1 MLKHLKLDLS
11 PFKKYPNYRFLY
23 TGQFVSVF
31 GTMITAVAIPYQM
44 YAITKSTFHV
54 GLLGIVQLVPLVI
67 SGFWGGAL
75 ADSFDR
81 RRLVI
86 NAELG
91 MCAGNLALILF
102 TLQESNNYYILYA
115 LAGLMA
121 ILKGLASPAI
131 EALTQQLIDHKD
143 IPKVSTLQSIKNTI
157 GHIGGPALGGVLIAS
172 FGMAATYIVD
182 LITFLFSI
190 LMVMKI
196 KDVPLIKERTKASVS
211 SIKEGFTYA
220 ITRPHLLG
228 TYVVDMM
235 AMTLAYP
242 HPLFPAFSEIMG
254 GPEKLGWF
262 YSAPAIGAFL
272 ASITSS
278 WTHKTKRHG
287 LGITL
292 ASVGWCLGIAG
303 FGYSSNFYLGIFCLM
318 FAGFVDMLSGIFR
331 SMMWNE
337 TIPKEFRGRL
347 ASVEMISYSSGPL
360 LGNTFMGT
368 LATGIGPARAL
379 FYGGMLGAA
388 GSLFLGRGIKKFWDY
403 QAAREDSHA

>member
-1 MLKHLKLDLS
+1 MLKYLKLDLT

-23 TGQFVSVF
+23 SGQFVSVF
-31 GTMITAVAIPYQM
+31 GSMITNVAIPYQM

-54 GLLGIVQLVPLVI
+54 GLLGIVQLIPLVV

-81 RRLVI
+81 RKLVI

-91 MCAGNLALILF
+91 LCAGNLALILF
-102 TLQESNNYYILYA
+102 TLQDSKQVYLLYA
-115 LAGLMA
+115 LAALMA
-121 ILKGLASPAI
+121 ILKGLAQPAI
-131 EALTQQLIDHKD
+131 EALTQQLIEHKD
-143 IPKVSTLQSIKNTI
+143 IPKVSTLQSIKNTM
-157 GHIGGPALGGVLIAS
+157 GHIGGPALGGVLIAQ
-172 FGMAATYIVD
+172 FGMVATYMVD

-196 KDVPLIKERTKASVS
+196 KDVPLIAERSKASMS

-220 ITRPHLLG
+220 VTRPHLLG
-228 TYVVDMM
+228 TYVVDMA
-235 AMTLAYP
+235 AMMFAYP

-278 WTHKTKRHG
+278 WTHKIRRHG
-287 LGITL
+287 LGVTL
-292 ASVGWCLGIAG
+292 ASIGWCLGIAG
-303 FGYSSNFYLGIFCLM
+303 FGISTNFYLGLVCLM

-331 SMMWNE
+331 SMVWNE

-360 LGNTFMGT
+360 MGNTFMGT
-368 LATGIGPARAL
+368 LASGIGPGRAL
-379 FYGGMLGAA
+379 FYGGLLGAA
-388 GSLFLGRGIKKFWDY
+388 GSLALGRGIKKFWDY
-403 QAAREDSHA
+403 RAIREG

>member
-1 MLKHLKLDLS
+1 MLKYLKIDLS
-11 PFKKYPNYRFLY
+11 PFKKYPNYRYLY
-23 TGQFVSVF
+23 AGQFVSVF
-31 GTMITAVAIPYQM
+31 GSMITNVAIPYQM

-54 GLLGIVQLVPLVI
+54 GLLGIVQLIPLVI
-67 SGFWGGAL
+67 SGFWGGAF

-91 MCAGNLALILF
+91 LCAGNLALILF
-102 TLQESNNYYILYA
+102 TLQDSKQIYILYA
-115 LAGLMA
+115 LAALMS
-121 ILKGLASPAI
+121 ILKGLAQPAI
-131 EALTQQLIDHKD
+131 EALTQQLIEHKD

-157 GHIGGPALGGVLIAS
+157 GHIGGPALGGVLIAK
-172 FGMAATYIVD
+172 FGMAATYIAD
-182 LITFLFSI
+182 LMTFLFSI
-190 LMVMKI
+190 LMVIKI
-196 KDVPLIKERTKASVS
+196 KDVPLIQEKTKASVS

-242 HPLFPAFSEIMG
+242 HALFPAFSEIMG

-278 WTHKTKRHG
+278 WTHKVRRHG
-287 LGITL
+287 YGITL
-292 ASVGWCLGIAG
+292 ASVGWCIGIAG
-303 FGYSSNFYLGIFCLM
+303 FGYTSNFYLGLFFLM

-331 SMMWNE
+331 STMWNE
-337 TIPKEFRGRL
+337 TIPKEYRGRL

-360 LGNTFMGT
+360 LGNTFMGG

-388 GSLFLGRGIKKFWDY
+388 GSLFLGRGIKQFWNY
-403 QAAREDSHA
+403 YASERE

>member
-1 MLKHLKLDLS
+1 MLKYLKIDLS
-11 PFKKYPNYRFLY
+11 PFKKYPNYRYLY
-23 TGQFVSVF
+23 AGQFVSVF
-31 GTMITAVAIPYQM
+31 GSMITNVAIPYQM

-54 GLLGIVQLVPLVI
+54 GLLGIVQLIPLVI
-67 SGFWGGAL
+67 SGFWGGAF

-91 MCAGNLALILF
+91 LCAGNLALILF
-102 TLQESNNYYILYA
+102 TLQDSKQIYILYA
-115 LAGLMA
+115 LAALMS
-121 ILKGLASPAI
+121 ILKGLAQPAI
-131 EALTQQLIDHKD
+131 EALTQQLIEHKD

-157 GHIGGPALGGVLIAS
+157 GHIGGPALGGVLIAK

-182 LITFLFSI
+182 LMTFLFSI
-190 LMVMKI
+190 MMVIKI
-196 KDVPLIKERTKASVS
+196 KDVPLIQEKTKASVS

-242 HPLFPAFSEIMG
+242 HALFPAFSEIMG

-278 WTHKTKRHG
+278 WTHKVRRHG
-287 LGITL
+287 YGITL
-292 ASVGWCLGIAG
+292 ASVGWCIGIAG
-303 FGYSSNFYLGIFCLM
+303 FGYTSNFYLGLFFLM

-331 SMMWNE
+331 STMWNE
-337 TIPKEFRGRL
+337 TIPKEYRGRL

-360 LGNTFMGT
+360 LGNTFMGG

-388 GSLFLGRGIKKFWDY
+388 GSLFLGRGIKQFWNY
-403 QAAREDSHA
+403 YASERE